1 MTEQKIHNI
10 CKVYNISNYKINSDG
25 SIDVNGN
32 VDLSHLNLN
41 KIPIKFNIVKGYF
54 KCSNNKLK
62 TLENSPNEVVRGYF
76 NCSWNRLSNL
86 LHSPR
91 YLDGFFYCSEN
102 TLKSLDG
109 YNNDYS
115 KLVTNQK
122 LDKIIRKDKIKRIR
136 ELL

>member
-1 MTEQKIHNI
+1 MIDKEIHEI
-10 CKVYNISNYKINSDG
+10 CKRYDIENYSINPDG

-32 VDLSHLNLN
+32 VDLSHLNLT
-41 KIPIKFNIVKGYF
+41 KIPIKFNIVNGYF

-76 NCSWNRLSNL
+76 NCSWNKLSNL
-86 LHSPR
+86 LHSPI